1 MKHLKSII
9 MLCGILALA
18 GCSETWNE
26 LKGGLGDLKLPA
38 LGTDTEPA
46 DFVVGSDCPKIE
58 VVPELAGYN
67 EFRPIKNPFEDSLIT
82 SVNLTLAGAACTY
95 NPKSVTVDLKL
106 QFDGRLGPAQ
116 ESATNKEFFSV
127 PFFVAVKE
135 PGGNVLAKEVFA
147 ASLNYPTGAQRTVY
161 TENLRQIIPIA
172 NTARGPR
179 YKVVVG
185 FQLTPEQLS
194 YNRAAIKR
202 RKVLQDLNRNYK
214 KPEIQREGEIQN
226 APVNLQGGN

>member
-1 MKHLKSII
+1 MKNFKAII
-9 MLCGILALA
+9 VLCGALVLVSCA
-18 GCSETWNE
+18 DTWNE
-26 LKGGLGDLKLPA
+26 LKGGLGDLSLPS
-38 LGTDTEPA
+38 LRNGTNPE
-46 DFVVGSDCPKIE
+46 DFVAGSDCPKVE
-58 VVPELAGYN
+58 AVPELAAYN
-67 EFRPIKNPFEDSLIT
+67 EFRPVKNPFEDSLIT
-82 SVNLTLAGAACTY
+82 SVNLTLVGAACTY
-95 NPKSVTVDLKL
+95 NPKSVTMDLKL

-116 ESATNKEFFSV
+116 KAENKEFFSI

-147 ASLNYPTGAQRTVY
+147 ASLNYTPGSGRATY

-185 FQLTPEQLS
+185 FQLSPEQLA

-202 RKVLQDLNRNYK
+202 QKVMQDMQRNYK
-214 KPEIQREGEIQN
+214 KPQIQREGDAVN
-226 APVNLQGGN
+226 APVDLQGGG